1 MDFHMQKV
9 VEESFSAGMEVAERK
24 AAKEKANSS
33 KLFKERTEQIV
44 KEYETRLASQK
55 AEDEE
60 EMTKTCESLQS
71 QAVACSELVDMA
83 ASMIETWCQ
92 ALGSSEIARKGLEE
106 ERKRLEEE
114 LASSRAALSAAEAKL
129 SEAMQRMRRK
139 EEKVK
144 ELEASLSGCQQ
155 SLVEVKSRWRADA
168 ELVQHQLQ
176 DEVSARLAAQE
187 ETRVCQEELK
197 GLKASISHK
206 AGRSENVLDNIDNGS
221 PEDIIWKL
229 EEERKQLKLRLLSL
243 EKQVA
248 EDERR
253 HAKAMQQLQ
262 EKHVETLLAER
273 NAKAFSEQVAQRLEH
288 ELLQLSTWALKKRG
302 YGKKQMD
309 FQVRLESHPLS

>member
-1 MDFHMQKV
+1 MQKV

-83 ASMIETWCQ
+83 ASMIETWRQ
-92 ALGSSEIARKGLEE
+92 ALGSSEMARKGLEE

-155 SLVEVKSRWRADA
+155 SLVEVKGRWRADA
-168 ELVQHQLQ
+168 ELVQHQVSVLLLHDGETHEGGSQLQ

-187 ETRVCQEELK
+187 EARICQEELMA
-197 GLKASISHK
+197 LKASLSHK
-206 AGRSENVLDNIDNGS
+206 AGRSV
-221 PEDIIWKL
+221 
-229 EEERKQLKLRLLSL
+229 
-243 EKQVA
+243 
-248 EDERR
+248 
-253 HAKAMQQLQ
+253 
-262 EKHVETLLAER
+262 TLIG
-273 NAKAFSEQVAQRLEH
+273 H
-288 ELLQLSTWALKKRG
+288 G
-302 YGKKQMD
+302 
-309 FQVRLESHPLS
+309 